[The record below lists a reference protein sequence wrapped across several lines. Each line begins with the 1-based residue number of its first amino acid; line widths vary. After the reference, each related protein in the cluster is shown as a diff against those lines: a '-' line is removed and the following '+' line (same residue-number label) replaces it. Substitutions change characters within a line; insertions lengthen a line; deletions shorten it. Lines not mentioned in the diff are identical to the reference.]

1 MRVPNS
7 LNEITID
14 KYLKAIDII
23 NNEDIELSVMLRVL
37 NLFTDKTIE
46 NLLDY
51 PLAELDKNYQKI
63 TTVLNERSKFQK
75 TFFLD
80 GKEYGFI
87 PNLEQMKSGEY
98 IDLTNNLGKDILAS
112 MSVMYRPITRKFKD
126 VYDIEKYKGTDN
138 KEIFK
143 NAPISVYLGAQVFFW
158 NLTNDLLKLI
168 PQYLEQELTAEQI
181 ADLEKNGVGLSQ
193 LSELVE
199 SIDLHPLRS

>member
-7 LNEITID
+7 LQEITID
-14 KYLKAIDII
+14 NYIKAIDII
-23 NNEDIELSVMLRVL
+23 ENEDVELAVMLRLL
-37 NLFTDKTIE
+37 NLFSRLSLE
-46 NLLDY
+46 QLVEQ
-51 PLAELDKNYQKI
+51 PLAELDKNYQQIAK
-63 TTVLNERSKFQK
+63 VLNEKPKFQK

-98 IDLTNNLGKDILAS
+98 IDLTNNLGKDILAA
-112 MSVMYRPITRKFKD
+112 MAVMYRPITRKFKD

-158 NLTNDLLKLI
+158 NLTNDLLKLM
-168 PQYLEQELTAEQI
+168 PQFLEQELTEEQK

-199 SIDLHPLRS
+199 NIDLRPLKS

>member
-7 LNEITID
+7 LNDITID

-23 NNEDIELSVMLRVL
+23 NNDDIELSVMLRVL
-37 NLFTDKTIE
+37 NLFTGKSIE
-46 NLLDY
+46 QLIEY

-63 TTVLNERSKFQK
+63 TTVLNEKPKFQK

-112 MSVMYRPITRKFKD
+112 MSVMYRPITRKFRD
-126 VYDIEKYKGTDN
+126 VYDIEKYKGTDE

-143 NAPISVYLGAQVFFW
+143 NAPISIYLGAQVFFW

-168 PQYLEQELTAEQI
+168 PQYLEAELTEEQK

-193 LSELVE
+193 LKELGE
-199 SIDLHPLRS
+199 NIDLHPLR

>member
-1 MRVPNS
+1 MRLPQN

-14 KYLKAIDII
+14 KYIKAINII
-23 NNEDIELSVMLRVL
+23 ENEDVELVVMLRLL
-37 NLFTDKTIE
+37 NLFSGKSLE
-46 NLLDY
+46 QLVEY
-51 PLAELDKNYQKI
+51 PLAELDKNYQQIAK
-63 TTVLNERSKFQK
+63 VLNEKSKFQK

-112 MSVMYRPITRKFKD
+112 MAVMYRPITRKFKD
-126 VYDIEKYKGTDN
+126 VYDIEKYKGTDD

-168 PQYLEQELTAEQI
+168 PQYLEKELTAEQL
-181 ADLEKNGVGLSQ
+181 ADLEKSGVGLSQ
-193 LSELVE
+193 LNELAE
-199 SIDLHPLRS
+199 SIDLHPLK

>member
-1 MRVPNS
+1 MRVPNY

-37 NLFTDKTIE
+37 NLFTGKSIE
-46 NLLDY
+46 QLIEY
-51 PLAELDKNYQKI
+51 PLAELDRNYQKI
-63 TTVLNERSKFQK
+63 TTVLNERPKFQK
-75 TFFLD
+75 TFILD

-87 PNLEQMKSGEY
+87 PNLEQIKSGEY

-112 MSVMYRPITRKFKD
+112 MAVMYRPITRKFKD
-126 VYDIEKYKGTDN
+126 VYDIEKYKGTDD

-158 NLTNDLLKLI
+158 NLTNDLLKLM
-168 PQYLEQELTAEQI
+168 PQFLEAELTEEQK

-193 LSELVE
+193 LSELAE
-199 SIDLHPLRS
+199 SIDLHPLK

>member
-14 KYLKAIDII
+14 KYLKAVDII
-23 NNEDIELSVMLRVL
+23 NNEDVELSVMLRIL
-37 NLFTDKTIE
+37 NLFTGKSIE
-46 NLLDY
+46 QLMEY
-51 PLAELDKNYQKI
+51 PLAELDKNYQHIAK
-63 TTVLNERSKFQK
+63 VLNEKPKFQK

-112 MSVMYRPITRKFKD
+112 MAVMYRPITRKFKD

-138 KEIFK
+138 KDIFK

-158 NLTNDLLKLI
+158 NLTNDLLKLM
-168 PQYLEQELTAEQI
+168 PQFLEKELTAEQI

-193 LSELVE
+193 LSELAE
-199 SIDLHPLRS
+199 SIDLRPLK

>member
-1 MRVPNS
+1 MRVPKS

-23 NNEDIELSVMLRVL
+23 NNEDVELVVMLRLL
-37 NLFTDKTIE
+37 NIFTGKSIE
-46 NLLDY
+46 QLVEY
-51 PLAELDKNYQKI
+51 PLAELDKNYQHIAK
-63 TTVLNERSKFQK
+63 VLNEKPKLQK
-75 TFFLD
+75 TFILD

-112 MSVMYRPITRKFKD
+112 MAVMYRPITRKFKD
-126 VYDIEKYKGTDN
+126 VYDIEKYKGTDE
-138 KEIFK
+138 KDIFK

-158 NLTNDLLKLI
+158 NLMNDLLKLI
-168 PQYLEQELTAEQI
+168 PQYLEAELTEYQK

-193 LSELVE
+193 LRELGE
-199 SIDLHPLRS
+199 NIDLNRLM

>member
-1 MRVPNS
+1 MRLPQNLSEV
-7 LNEITID
+7 TID
-14 KYLKAIDII
+14 KYIKAINII
-23 NNEDIELSVMLRVL
+23 ENEDVELVVMLRL
-37 NLFTDKTIE
+37 LSLFTGKSIE
-46 NLLDY
+46 QLVEY
-51 PLAELDKNYQKI
+51 PLNELDKNYQHIAK
-63 TTVLNERSKFQK
+63 VLNEKSKFQK

-98 IDLTNNLGKDILAS
+98 IDLTNNLGKDIIAS
-112 MSVMYRPITRKFKD
+112 MAVMYRPITRKFKD
-126 VYDIEKYKGTDN
+126 VYDIEKYNGTDN

-158 NLTNDLLKLI
+158 NLTNDLLKLM
-168 PQYLEQELTAEQI
+168 PQFLEKELTAEQI

-199 SIDLHPLRS
+199 NIDLRPLR

>member
-1 MRVPNS
+1 MSVPNS
-7 LNEITID
+7 LQEITID
-14 KYLKAIDII
+14 NYIKAIDII
-23 NNEDIELSVMLRVL
+23 NNEDVELAVMLRLL
-37 NLFTDKTIE
+37 NLFTGKSIE
-46 NLLDY
+46 QLMEY
-51 PLAELDKNYQKI
+51 PLSELDKNYQHIAK
-63 TTVLNERSKFQK
+63 VLNEKSKFQN

-112 MSVMYRPITRKFKD
+112 MAVMYRPITRKFKD
-126 VYDIEKYKGTDN
+126 VYDIEKYNGTDN

-143 NAPISVYLGAQVFFW
+143 NAPISIYLGAQVFFW
-158 NLTNDLLKLI
+158 NLTNDLLKLM
-168 PQYLEQELTAEQI
+168 PQFLEKELTAEQL

-199 SIDLHPLRS
+199 NIDLHPLR